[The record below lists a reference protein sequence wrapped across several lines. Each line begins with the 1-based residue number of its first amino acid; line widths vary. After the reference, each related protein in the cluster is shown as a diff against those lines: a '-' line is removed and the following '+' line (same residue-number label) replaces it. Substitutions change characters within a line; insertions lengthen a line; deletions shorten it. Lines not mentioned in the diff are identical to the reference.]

1 MEARTSPAPLIEL
14 ATAYWGSA
22 TLIAAIRLRLF
33 SEIAAGSHS
42 VNAISDALGA
52 KLEATEALLCACA
65 SLQLLTRDGDSFDNT
80 EIASTYLVEGKPGY
94 LGPALLYNG
103 DVFPLW
109 NELNQVILRGDA
121 DQAPDQYLGDDASRT
136 KNFVFGMH
144 HRAMGIGQAVAQVID
159 LSGRRRLADL
169 GGGPGTYSALLTG
182 KHAGLT
188 ADVLDLPKV
197 VEIASQIMV
206 SMDAEERVNCLPFDY
221 YVDELPGR
229 YDAVLISGVLHR
241 EQPSGVRSIFK
252 KAVAALEPGGVLYIS
267 DVMLNDDRDGPVF
280 STMFALNMRVL
291 AHDGRCHSVSEQAQW
306 LEELGLT
313 VTETHQLPAP
323 INYTVIRAEKRQ

>member
-109 NELNQVILRGDA
+109 GELNQVILRGDA

-136 KNFVFGMH
+136 KNFVL
-144 HRAMGIGQAVAQVID
+144 IKLVANAGKVNVNYFAK
-159 LSGRRRLADL
+159 LALGKSGNSDSSGFVFNFYPSVLV
-169 GGGPGTYSALLTG
+169 G
-182 KHAGLT
+182 K
-188 ADVLDLPKV
+188 
-197 VEIASQIMV
+197 I
-206 SMDAEERVNCLPFDY
+206 
-221 YVDELPGR
+221 
-229 YDAVLISGVLHR
+229 
-241 EQPSGVRSIFK
+241 
-252 KAVAALEPGGVLYIS
+252 
-267 DVMLNDDRDGPVF
+267 
-280 STMFALNMRVL
+280 
-291 AHDGRCHSVSEQAQW
+291 
-306 LEELGLT
+306 
-313 VTETHQLPAP
+313 
-323 INYTVIRAEKRQ
+323 